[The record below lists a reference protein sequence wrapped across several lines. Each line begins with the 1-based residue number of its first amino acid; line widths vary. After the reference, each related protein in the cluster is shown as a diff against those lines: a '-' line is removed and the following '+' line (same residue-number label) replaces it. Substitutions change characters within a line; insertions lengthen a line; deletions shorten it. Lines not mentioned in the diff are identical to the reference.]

1 MSLIITSI
9 DESGI
14 CLIKINR
21 PDKLNAM
28 NADVANELIKLFQK
42 IENDESV
49 KVIIIT
55 GVGDKAFSAGADIE
69 YMSNISANQ
78 SEQYAKLGQLLTYT
92 VENVKQP
99 TIAAINGFALGGG
112 CELSLS
118 CDIRIASDKA
128 QIGQPEVTL
137 GIPPGWGGTQRLM
150 KIIGIAKS
158 KELIFTG
165 RLVKAEEA
173 KTIGLVNNVVEHDML
188 LDKSMQI
195 AKRIS
200 ANSPMGVRMSKLA
213 INKGSNT
220 DLNTGLNIELL
231 AWRNC
236 FTHED
241 RTNRMTEFVNKSK
254 K

>member
-1 MSLIITSI
+1 MSFILTST
-9 DESGI
+9 DENGI

-28 NADVANELIKLFQK
+28 NIEVANELIQLFQK
-42 IENDESV
+42 IENDENI

-69 YMSNISANQ
+69 YMSKISANQ
-78 SEQYAKLGQLLTYT
+78 SEQYAKLGQLLTDT
-92 VENVKQP
+92 VENIKQP

-118 CDIRIASDKA
+118 CDIRIASTKA
-128 QIGQPEVTL
+128 RMGQPEVTL
-137 GIPPGWGGTQRLM
+137 GVPPGWGGTQRLM

-165 RLVKAEEA
+165 RLVKADEA
-173 KTIGLVNNVVEHDML
+173 KIIGLVNDVVEHDML
-188 LDKSMQI
+188 LDRCI
-195 AKRIS
+195 TLAKTIS
-200 ANSPMGVRMSKLA
+200 AHSSMGVRMSKLA
-213 INKGSNT
+213 INKGSNA

-241 RTNRMTEFVNKSK
+241 RKNRMVEFVNKSK

>member
-1 MSLIITSI
+1 MSFILTST
-9 DESGI
+9 DENGI

-28 NADVANELIKLFQK
+28 NIEVANELIQLFQK
-42 IENDESV
+42 IENDENI

-69 YMSNISANQ
+69 YMSKISANQ
-78 SEQYAKLGQLLTYT
+78 SEQYAKLGQLLTDT
-92 VENVKQP
+92 VENIKQP

-118 CDIRIASDKA
+118 CDIRIASTKA
-128 QIGQPEVTL
+128 RMGQPEVTL
-137 GIPPGWGGTQRLM
+137 GVPPGWGGTQRLM

-165 RLVKAEEA
+165 RLVKADEA
-173 KTIGLVNNVVEHDML
+173 KIIGLVNDVVEHDML
-188 LDKSMQI
+188 LDRCI
-195 AKRIS
+195 TLAKTIS
-200 ANSPMGVRMSKLA
+200 ANSSMGVRMSKLA
-213 INKGSNT
+213 INKGSNA

-241 RTNRMTEFVNKSK
+241 RKNRMVEFVNKSK

>member
-1 MSLIITSI
+1 MSFILTSI
-9 DESGI
+9 DENGI

-28 NADVANELIKLFQK
+28 NIEVANELIQLFQK
-42 IENDESV
+42 IENDENI

-69 YMSNISANQ
+69 YMSKISANQ
-78 SEQYAKLGQLLTYT
+78 SEQYAKLGQLLTDT
-92 VENVKQP
+92 VENIKQP

-118 CDIRIASDKA
+118 CDIRIASTKA
-128 QIGQPEVTL
+128 RMGQPEVTL
-137 GIPPGWGGTQRLM
+137 GVPPGWGGTQRLM

-165 RLVKAEEA
+165 RLVKADEA
-173 KTIGLVNNVVEHDML
+173 KIIGLVNDVVEHDML
-188 LDKSMQI
+188 LDRCI
-195 AKRIS
+195 TLAKTIS
-200 ANSPMGVRMSKLA
+200 ANSSMGVRMSKLA
-213 INKGSNT
+213 INKGSNA

-241 RTNRMTEFVNKSK
+241 RKNRMVEFVNKSK

>member
-1 MSLIITSI
+1 MSFILTST
-9 DESGI
+9 DENGI
-14 CLIKINR
+14 CMIKINR

-28 NADVANELIKLFQK
+28 NIEVANELIQLFQK
-42 IENDESV
+42 IENDENI

-69 YMSNISANQ
+69 YMSKISANQ
-78 SEQYAKLGQLLTYT
+78 SEQYAKLGQRLTDT
-92 VENVKQP
+92 VENIKQP

-118 CDIRIASDKA
+118 CDIRIASTKA
-128 QIGQPEVTL
+128 RMGQPEVTL
-137 GIPPGWGGTQRLM
+137 GVPPGWGGTQRLM

-165 RLVKAEEA
+165 ILVKADEA
-173 KTIGLVNNVVEHDML
+173 KIIGLVNDVVEHDML
-188 LDKSMQI
+188 LDRCI
-195 AKRIS
+195 TLAKTIS
-200 ANSPMGVRMSKLA
+200 ANSSMGVRMSKLA
-213 INKGSNT
+213 INKGSNA

-241 RTNRMTEFVNKSK
+241 RKNRMVEFVNKSK

>member
-1 MSLIITSI
+1 MSFILTST
-9 DESGI
+9 DENGI

-28 NADVANELIKLFQK
+28 NIEVANELIQLFQK
-42 IENDESV
+42 IENDENI

-69 YMSNISANQ
+69 YMSKISANQ
-78 SEQYAKLGQLLTYT
+78 SEQYAKLGQLLTDT
-92 VENVKQP
+92 VENIKQP

-118 CDIRIASDKA
+118 CDIRIASTKA
-128 QIGQPEVTL
+128 RMGQPEVTL
-137 GIPPGWGGTQRLM
+137 GVPPGWGGTQRLM

-165 RLVKAEEA
+165 RLVKADEA
-173 KTIGLVNNVVEHDML
+173 KIIGLVNDVVEHDML
-188 LDKSMQI
+188 LDRCI
-195 AKRIS
+195 TLAKTIS
-200 ANSPMGVRMSKLA
+200 EHSSMGVRMSKLA
-213 INKGSNT
+213 INKGSNA

-241 RTNRMTEFVNKSK
+241 RKNRMVEFVNKSK